1 MASAESSNSPP
12 TQTSETKLLSEHQTN
27 IIISEKE
34 AAAAASAAQGTTGFT
49 PKLEWLDT
57 LTTIKKESSYSQ
69 NETNSKYIEQYVATL
84 DRFIEKLENRKIEWT
99 DSSFIHKQMNIL
111 TYLSYRLDQNLDF
124 HKRLNI
130 RNLIKKTVILAE
142 QELDADAK
150 DNFFTCLPLCFAYT
164 DNYLVVL

>member
-12 TQTSETKLLSEHQTN
+12 AHTSETKLLSEHQTN

-34 AAAAASAAQGTTGFT
+34 AAAAASAAAQGTTGFT

-84 DRFIEKLENRKIEWT
+84 DRFIEKLENRKKDKPDGPGAVSQFSGLAGLSGT
-99 DSSFIHKQMNIL
+99 FLPPL
-111 TYLSYRLDQNLDF
+111 TPAPQQGL
-124 HKRLNI
+124 
-130 RNLIKKTVILAE
+130 
-142 QELDADAK
+142 
-150 DNFFTCLPLCFAYT
+150 
-164 DNYLVVL
+164 